1 MGVRA
6 WRGEHGVDAGERAVE
21 VLIVYYSRYGAIAA
35 LAQRIAEGVH
45 RVPEARAHLIRVED
59 QPIDE
64 PRAGE
69 DEHAAAVRRAALL
82 DRLVSADAIIV
93 GAPSYFGTMASPMK
107 RFFEDVLTAAPS
119 SHERTRPWR
128 HYLLRDKVGAAFT
141 ASGTPH
147 GGNEQTL
154 HSILTL
160 FMHLGMIIVT
170 PGQQSPVLENEAAPY
185 GATTISGPEG
195 SRPPEPLEEESARN
209 LGQRVAEVAAHLKLG
224 RLVWLSGVEDLP
236 GGLPPSPL
244 DQSHTH
250 PRFWR
255 QR

>member
-1 MGVRA
+1 MNAPRQ
-6 WRGEHGVDAGERAVE
+6 AVE
-21 VLIVYYSRYGAIAA
+21 VLIVYYSRYGTVEA
-35 LAQRIAEGVH
+35 LAQRVAEGVQ
-45 RVPEARAHLIRVED
+45 RVPDAQAHLLRVED
-59 QPIDE
+59 RPLDE
-64 PRAGE
+64 PRPGE
-69 DEHAAAVRRAALL
+69 DEHAVAVRRAALL
-82 DRLVSADAIIV
+82 DRLVAADALIV
-93 GAPSYFGTMASPMK
+93 GAPSYFGTMASPVK

-195 SRPPEPLEEESARN
+195 NRPPEPLDQESARS
-209 LGQRVAEVAAHLKLG
+209 LGQRVAEVAVCLKLG
-224 RLVWLSGVEDLP
+224 RLVWLSGVEDLH
-236 GGLPPSPL
+236 GVLPPSPL

-250 PRFWR
+250 PKFWR